1 MTNRLP
7 LFSLTL
13 AAAALAGAAAF
24 AETGI
29 QTGESTLGPVLTDA
43 DGMTLYTFDKDADG
57 ASACYDDCAV
67 NWPPLVAPEG
77 AAADGDYGLTER
89 TDGAMQWTYKG
100 MPLYT
105 WVKDAAPGDVT
116 GDGVKDVWHAAKP

>member
-7 LFSLTL
+7 LLTL
-13 AAAALAGAAAF
+13 IFAATFTGGVAL

-29 QTGESTLGPVLTDA
+29 MSGESSLGPVLTNA
-43 DGMTLYTFDKDADG
+43 DGMTLYTFDKDEG
-57 ASACYDDCAV
+57 GVSACYDDCAT
-67 NWPPLVAPEG
+67 NWPPLM
-77 AAADGDYGLTER
+77 AADGAEAEGDYGLTER
-89 TDGAMQWTYKG
+89 TDGTMQWTYKG